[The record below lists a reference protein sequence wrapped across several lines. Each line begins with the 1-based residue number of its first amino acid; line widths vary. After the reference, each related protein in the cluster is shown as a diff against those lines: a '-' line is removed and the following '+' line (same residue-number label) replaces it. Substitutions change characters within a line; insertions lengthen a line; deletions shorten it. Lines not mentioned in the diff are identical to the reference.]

1 MFYFNL
7 GTKYLKIFNLA
18 KKLSIDMSEISKI
31 PELPITP
38 MQGAN
43 MQGAGIG
50 GLPAGWYQNEFLP
63 WNLMENQ
70 EMHHLL
76 QYGIGMCL
84 LFGISIILA
93 LGIDKYLNPWTLH
106 DQILDV
112 ICKMVQAIKEKIMT
126 ILPGLSN
133 PTEISDFGALALI
146 LVGILFGLS
155 KVLTASGHFYLV
167 IDQV

>member
-7 GTKYLKIFNLA
+7 GTKYLKISNLA

-31 PELPITP
+31 PELPISP

-43 MQGAGIG
+43 PGST
-50 GLPAGWYQNEFLP
+50 PNAGWYQNEFLP
-63 WNLMENQ
+63 WNWMENQ
-70 EMHHLL
+70 EMHFLL

-84 LFGISIILA
+84 LFGISIILG
-93 LGIDKYLNPWTLH
+93 LGFDKYR
-106 DQILDV
+106 DQIQDV
-112 ICKMVQAIKEKIMT
+112 ICKMVQAIKEKVMT
-126 ILPGLSN
+126 ILSGLSN
-133 PTEISDFGALALI
+133 PTGISDFGALALI
-146 LVGILFGLS
+146 LVGILFGIS

>member
-38 MQGAN
+38 MQVAN
-43 MQGAGIG
+43 PGST
-50 GLPAGWYQNEFLP
+50 PNDGWYQNAPLP
-63 WNLMENQ
+63 WNWMENQ
-70 EMHHLL
+70 EMHYLL

-84 LFGISIILA
+84 LFGISIILG
-93 LGIDKYLNPWTLH
+93 LGFDKYR
-106 DQILDV
+106 DQIQDV
-112 ICKMVQAIKEKIMT
+112 VCKMVQAIKEKVMT

-133 PTEISDFGALALI
+133 PTEISDFGTLALI
-146 LVGILFGLS
+146 FVGILFGIS

>member
-50 GLPAGWYQNEFLP
+50 ALPAVWYQNEFLP
-63 WNLMENQ
+63 WNWMENQ

-84 LFGISIILA
+84 LFGISIILG
-93 LGIDKYLNPWTLH
+93 LGFDKYR
-106 DQILDV
+106 DQIQDV
-112 ICKMVQAIKEKIMT
+112 ICKMVQAIKEKVMT

>member
-7 GTKYLKIFNLA
+7 GTEYLKIFNLA

-31 PELPITP
+31 PELPISP

-43 MQGAGIG
+43 PGST
-50 GLPAGWYQNEFLP
+50 PNAGWYQNEFLP
-63 WNLMENQ
+63 WNWMENQ
-70 EMHHLL
+70 EMHYLL

-84 LFGISIILA
+84 LFGISIILG
-93 LGIDKYLNPWTLH
+93 LGFDKYRE
-106 DQILDV
+106 QIQDV
-112 ICKMVQAIKEKIMT
+112 ICKMVQAIKEKVRT

-133 PTEISDFGALALI
+133 PTAISDFGTLALI
-146 LVGILFGLS
+146 LVGILFGIS

>member
-1 MFYFNL
+1 
-7 GTKYLKIFNLA
+7 
-18 KKLSIDMSEISKI
+18 MSEISKI

-50 GLPAGWYQNEFLP
+50 ALPAGWYQNEFLP
-63 WNLMENQ
+63 WNWMENQ

-84 LFGISIILA
+84 LFGISIILG
-93 LGIDKYLNPWTLH
+93 LGFDKYR
-106 DQILDV
+106 DRIQDV
-112 ICKMVQAIKEKIMT
+112 ICKMVQAIKEKVMT
-126 ILPGLSN
+126 ILPALSN
-133 PTEISDFGALALI
+133 PTEISDFGALVLI
-146 LVGILFGLS
+146 LVGILFGIS

>member
-7 GTKYLKIFNLA
+7 GTKYSKIFNLA
-18 KKLSIDMSEISKI
+18 KKLSINMSEISKI

-38 MQGAN
+38 MEGAN
-43 MQGAGIG
+43 PGST
-50 GLPAGWYQNEFLP
+50 PNAGWNPNEFLP
-63 WNLMENQ
+63 WNWMENQ

-84 LFGISIILA
+84 LFGISIILG
-93 LGIDKYLNPWTLH
+93 LGFDKYRH
-106 DQILDV
+106 QIQDV
-112 ICKMVQAIKEKIMT
+112 ICKRAQAIKGKVMT

-146 LVGILFGLS
+146 LVGILFGIS

>member
-38 MQGAN
+38 IQGAN

-63 WNLMENQ
+63 WNWMENQ

-84 LFGISIILA
+84 LFGISIILG
-93 LGIDKYLNPWTLH
+93 LGFDKYR
-106 DQILDV
+106 DQIQDV

>member
-63 WNLMENQ
+63 WNWMENQ

-84 LFGISIILA
+84 LFGISIILG
-93 LGIDKYLNPWTLH
+93 LGFDKYR
-106 DQILDV
+106 DQIQDV
-112 ICKMVQAIKEKIMT
+112 ICKMVQAIKEKVMT